1 MEQNIKPEP
10 ATWLGKTPEKYIRT
24 FASDMDISKKGGTP
38 GLVPLR
44 VQQPAPSVPGALTQT
59 LISQAPIPE
68 DFSAT
73 ASKPKPAIMASTQDT
88 MSEQVVAPKPQTPVA
103 IPEPTIPAPLS
114 FKEQIPLETYS
125 EDFRKRME
133 ETHASTATVLA
144 AEQDSNKRF
153 FTATSENPVR
163 NGSRWYL
170 VVAGIVLVVVGG
182 AGAYLAYT
190 RYLVAHMPIT
200 IPGIVQTPIFVDSRE
215 DVSGTGAVLLQAIE
229 QSAVDPLEPSTIRAL
244 LLEASTTDMNVLSAL
259 GVPAPGIFL
268 RNIRSA
274 GSMAGIVNAGGEQ
287 SPFFILSVGSYSAT
301 FSGLLSWEPT
311 MQSDLAKLF
320 PLYPAIVEASSTV
333 ATTTPALSE
342 GSFRDETVSNHD
354 VRVYR
359 DLLGRSI
366 LLYGYWNQSTLVIAR
381 DPVAF
386 IEILRRLA
394 TSHN

>member
-1 MEQNIKPEP
+1 
-10 ATWLGKTPEKYIRT
+10 
-24 FASDMDISKKGGTP
+24 
-38 GLVPLR
+38 
-44 VQQPAPSVPGALTQT
+44 
-59 LISQAPIPE
+59 
-68 DFSAT
+68 
-73 ASKPKPAIMASTQDT
+73 
-88 MSEQVVAPKPQTPVA
+88 
-103 IPEPTIPAPLS
+103 
-114 FKEQIPLETYS
+114 
-125 EDFRKRME
+125 ME